1 MTHGTMPYLT
11 DPSFLQFA
19 FKKILNFVNFLLL
32 LIQEIQND
40 THGGL
45 PQPNTLNLVLQSVFH
60 VAQSQGGMNQNY
72 CRKIEG

>member
-72 CRKIEG
+72 CRKTEG